1 MSAWDLASPVRPS
14 RIHQGVNAFF
24 HVLAMAAILVAELPM
39 GVRAGFL
46 ALILGLW
53 ILVLLRGRRH
63 GGQQVSE
70 LAWAEAESYPVII
83 LASGQR
89 LRVRWQRVAVW
100 RWLVVLDMQA
110 VDVDWRDTLLLWPD
124 SLQTQVFRRLR
135 VRLLLDRDGPELPV
149 SQR

>member
-1 MSAWDLASPVRPS
+1 MSAWDLASPVRSS
-14 RIHQGVNAFF
+14 RIHQGVNALF
-24 HVLAMAAILVAELPM
+24 HVMAAAAIVVAELPM

-46 ALILGLW
+46 ALVLGLW
-53 ILVLLRGRRH
+53 LLALLRGRRP

-70 LAWAEAESYPVII
+70 LVWAESESYPVVI